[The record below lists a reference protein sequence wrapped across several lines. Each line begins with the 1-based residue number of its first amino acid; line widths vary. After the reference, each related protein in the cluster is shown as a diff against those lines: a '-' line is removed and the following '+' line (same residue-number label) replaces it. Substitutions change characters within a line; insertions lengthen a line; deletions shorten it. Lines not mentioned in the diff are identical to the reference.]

1 MRILPVKPFVER
13 KGQKRAKKRGIK
25 RRKVN

>member
-1 MRILPVKPFVER
+1 MRILPVKPFLER
-13 KGQKRAKKRGIK
+13 KGKKRAKKRGIM